1 MYTGRARPGRSRV
14 PELLCANCHNW
25 RPIFFT
31 RGCLVRPGGTPLAAA
46 RPASASPKLAPAG
59 TAPPWPQP
67 VCQWAPVARG
77 PAPLM
82 PLSGPRP
89 LLMPGTLPVGF
100 GDYQQQP
107 EHRTRS
113 TSGSHTEATEQHHVD
128 RTRIIQIDSTLM
140 AKSGRVGLT
149 CGATSGLTARLL

>member
-1 MYTGRARPGRSRV
+1 
-14 PELLCANCHNW
+14 
-25 RPIFFT
+25 
-31 RGCLVRPGGTPLAAA
+31 
-46 RPASASPKLAPAG
+46 
-59 TAPPWPQP
+59 
-67 VCQWAPVARG
+67 
-77 PAPLM
+77 
-82 PLSGPRP
+82 
-89 LLMPGTLPVGF
+89 MPGTLPVGF

-149 CGATSGLTARLL
+149 CGPGSRLGSFEILEAKGEFLQQRRFQR